1 MELTEKQIAILD
13 AAETLFASKGF
24 EGASV
29 RDIAKKAN
37 VNVAMISYYFG
48 SKEKLLQQLLLNRT
62 ENSRKLLTQLKQDT
76 HKNSWEKIDRIIDF
90 FVDHLLESRQFHNI
104 TSRQISLVQDE
115 DTIELLINIK
125 KTNQAII
132 EDIIKEG
139 QEKKIFR
146 EVNIPLTI
154 GSVFGTISQ
163 VSMSQEYYK
172 KVLKEKNEEA
182 YFRKLRPKL
191 KRHLKTLIRNHLAL
205 KG

>member
-13 AAETLFASKGF
+13 AAESLFASKGF

>member
-1 MELTEKQIAILD
+1 
-13 AAETLFASKGF
+13 
-24 EGASV
+24 
-29 RDIAKKAN
+29 
-37 VNVAMISYYFG
+37 
-48 SKEKLLQQLLLNRT
+48 
-62 ENSRKLLTQLKQDT
+62 
-76 HKNSWEKIDRIIDF
+76 
-90 FVDHLLESRQFHNI
+90 I

-125 KTNQAII
+125 KTNQSII